1 MKQIIKMQNI
11 TLEKVSSTILLIAGT
26 VFLFLALFSGWMYF
40 FIMGVCYSAAILVND
55 IEENPDI

>member
-1 MKQIIKMQNI
+1 MQNI

-40 FIMGVCYSAAILVND
+40 FIMGICYSAAILVND
-55 IEENPDI
+55 IEEHPDI